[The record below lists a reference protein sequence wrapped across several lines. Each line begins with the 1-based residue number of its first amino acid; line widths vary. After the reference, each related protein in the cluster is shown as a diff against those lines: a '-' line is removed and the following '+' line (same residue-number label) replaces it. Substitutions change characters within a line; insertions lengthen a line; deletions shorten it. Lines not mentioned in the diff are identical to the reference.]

1 MLGRIIVVYFH
12 DIKKHIVQKVVKVVT
27 ILHLLSGHS
36 LFSCCYGFQRP
47 NMIFLEILGQSKD
60 DYIDVCTKK
69 NYYRQCQVSKY
80 QWVSIARQVLE
91 RISFLHQLTILHND
105 IKADNVILL
114 GEFRAAVKIIHF
126 GKSTLLSNPLKYSLN
141 YAERMKYNKYHRHL
155 AYELRNE
162 TNIYQSVSTDTYSI
176 GYMFQLVGAFEKF
189 DFFENEGKQ
198 MKSRSPIR
206 RMSID
211 AADKELKKF
220 IQSYTFC

>member
-1 MLGRIIVVYFH
+1 M
-12 DIKKHIVQKVVKVVT
+12 
-27 ILHLLSGHS
+27 
-36 LFSCCYGFQRP
+36 
-47 NMIFLEILGQSKD
+47 
-60 DYIDVCTKK
+60 
-69 NYYRQCQVSKY
+69 
-80 QWVSIARQVLE
+80 SIARQVLE

-114 GEFRAAVKIIHF
+114 EEFRAAVKIIHF
-126 GKSTLLSNPLKYSLN
+126 GKSTLLSSPLKYSLN

>member
-1 MLGRIIVVYFH
+1 MGVNCQTGPWKNIISAPVNNIAQWY
-12 DIKKHIVQKVVKVVT
+12 
-27 ILHLLSGHS
+27 
-36 LFSCCYGFQRP
+36 
-47 NMIFLEILGQSKD
+47 QS
-60 DYIDVCTKK
+60 
-69 NYYRQCQVSKY
+69 RQC
-80 QWVSIARQVLE
+80 
-91 RISFLHQLTILHND
+91 
-105 IKADNVILL
+105 LL